1 MALFL
6 CYNKRK
12 NMAKFFLHHFERM
25 WEGGYEKNNI
35 SYDDFFVYVVDYL
48 KINKDRLNIDE
59 IIVVK
64 FEDFEKNDDDYALER
79 LTDIDVRVETYG
91 YGWCRDDH
99 DIQWF
104 KKWNS
109 GNQVVDDNGEP
120 IKLYRGTDDGHM
132 GSGFF
137 STEKSFSEGFGEYV
151 GEYAISLKNQFDS
164 LNEEHI
170 SLLIDEF
177 GYIEDPFDGERYE
190 TAEDFINNVGSDT
203 WSAIENYVDDIKGLG
218 FDGIKIYEGGCLNYC
233 VFDVDESVVDW
244 HKLCFLLESKEGVE
258 WCLGGREHHTENDV
272 LVIPDFIKELAGEQ
286 VYLAGCFEGECI
298 NDVETVFCRLGNIN
312 YERVDELIIGSSV
325 HYKQSIQ
332 LDFKEQFLHL
342 FVDEDLN
349 SIFSFMTES
358 EVVEVHN
365 KIISFLVRNSVNIE
379 DILSYYDDESLLI
392 HEFLEK
398 INDFKHDGLGF
409 SAGSFLNYLKKD
421 ITTQINGYFYH
432 ATALSGM
439 DELLNFEYLDTSYSH
454 LGVVYVS
461 DSPSAVDFFA
471 KSKLDE
477 DNDMAIIFKL
487 ELNIDNLFKINQDGY
502 GYFFVDG
509 REYHVSND
517 REEYMEHLR
526 QLNYAGVFLEN
537 NYGSHPDIALFRDIM
552 IDSNT
557 EVSILGK
564 NEIWSEFKKINL
576 LKEQR
581 ENSDRRTPKRT

>member
-1 MALFL
+1 
-6 CYNKRK
+6 
-12 NMAKFFLHHFERM
+12 MAKFFLHRFERM
-25 WEGGYEKNNI
+25 REGGYEKNNI

-91 YGWCRDDH
+91 YGWYRDDH
-99 DIQWF
+99 DVQWF

-233 VFDVDESVVDW
+233 VFDVNESVVDW

-272 LVIPDFIKELAGEQ
+272 LVIPDFIKELAGER

-298 NDVETVFCRLGNIN
+298 NDMETVLSRLGNID
-312 YERVDELIIGSSV
+312 YERLDGLIIGSGVEYEKSLFL
-325 HYKQSIQ
+325 K
-332 LDFKEQFLHL
+332 FKEKFDDI
-342 FVDEDLN
+342 FVDESLDN
-349 SIFSFMTES
+349 VFSFMS
-358 EVVEVHN
+358 DSDIVSMHN
-365 KIISFLVRNSVNIE
+365 KILSFMIINNVEIDEILEYFDDDDYLVLE
-379 DILSYYDDESLLI
+379 W
-392 HEFLEK
+392 LEK
-398 INDFKHDGLGF
+398 IKELKDSGLDFTAAGF
-409 SAGSFLNYLKKD
+409 MDNLKID
-421 ITTQINGYFYH
+421 MVTSLNGYYYH
-432 ATALSGM
+432 GTALSGM
-439 DELLNFEYLDTSYSH
+439 DELLSFEYLDTSYSH

-477 DNDMAIIFKL
+477 YNDMAIIFKL

-502 GYFFVDG
+502 GCFFVDG
-509 REYHVSND
+509 REYHVSDD

-526 QLNYAGVFLEN
+526 QLGYAGVFLGN

-552 IDSNT
+552 IDSDT

-564 NEIWSEFKKINL
+564 NEVWSEFKKINL
-576 LKEQR
+576 LKKQR
-581 ENSDRRTPKRT
+581 ENSDKRTPKRT